1 MQSIPAAIKKSST
14 LWLGLLAPAVLLL
27 YLALGSVQLP
37 VSETINVLKLHLL
50 NQSDTA
56 QALYPKTNAILMHIR
71 LPRAFAAILAG
82 SALALAGAA
91 MQGLFRNPLASPN
104 VLGISAGS
112 SLGAVIAI
120 TSGFSML
127 HPLLLPGFSVIGA
140 LSTAALVYM
149 LSIRTASTQQLL
161 FIILTGLAISSLL
174 SGATSALLLLA
185 AQYEVSQYVFWTMGG
200 LEGRMWQHSLWP
212 APFILI
218 ISVLLFRQSQA
229 LNLLSLGEENAHGMG
244 LNVQRARKLILIL
257 SSVLTALAI
266 SIAGP
271 IGFIGLM
278 VPHLVRL
285 IVGPNHKTL
294 LPTSAYVGA
303 MFVLVADLIGR
314 TVMPP
319 YEIKV
324 GIITAIVGGAYF
336 IYLIIRYQ
344 KYGRLA

>member
-1 MQSIPAAIKKSST
+1 MVQHQARFQNTT
-14 LWLGLLAPAVLLL
+14 LWMVLAAPFILLV
-27 YLALGSVQLP
+27 YLAFGSVQLQLD
-37 VSETINVLKLHLL
+37 ETIRVLTLQLTG
-50 NQSDTA
+50 QSELA
-56 QALYPKTNAILMHIR
+56 QSLYPKTNAILIYIR
-71 LPRAFAAILAG
+71 LPRALAAILAG
-82 SALALAGAA
+82 SSLALAGAA

-120 TSGFSML
+120 TSGVGL
-127 HPLLLPGFSVIGA
+127 IHPLLLPGFSVIGA
-140 LSTAALVYM
+140 LMTASVVYL

-161 FIILTGLAISSLL
+161 FIILTGLALSSLL
-174 SGATSALLLLA
+174 SGATSALLLVA

-212 APFILI
+212 APFII
-218 ISVLLFRQSQA
+218 IITIVLFRMAQA

-244 LNVQRARKLILIL
+244 LNVQRSRKLILIL
-257 SSVLTALAI
+257 SSILTALAI

-285 IVGPNHKTL
+285 IIGPNHKRL
-294 LPTSAYVGA
+294 LPTAAYIGA
-303 MFVLVADLIGR
+303 MFVLIADLIGR
-314 TVMPP
+314 TLVPP

>member
-1 MQSIPAAIKKSST
+1 MIRAHAAIQKSST
-14 LWLGLLAPAVLLL
+14 IWLSLLAPVVVLL
-27 YLALGSVQLP
+27 YLALGSVPLP
-37 VSETINVLKLHLL
+37 FIETLQVIKLTLF
-50 NQSDTA
+50 NQSEQA
-56 QALYPKTNAILMHIR
+56 QTLYPKTNAILMHIR

-120 TSGFSML
+120 TTGLSL
-127 HPLLLPGFSVIGA
+127 VHPLFLPGMSVAGA
-140 LSTAALVYM
+140 MATAALVYVI
-149 LSIRTASTQQLL
+149 SIRIASTQQLL

-174 SGATSALLLLA
+174 SGATSALLLIA

-212 APFILI
+212 APFII
-218 ISVLLFRQSQA
+218 VMSAFLFSKAQA

-244 LNVQRARKLILIL
+244 LNVQRSRKLILIL

-271 IGFIGLM
+271 VGFIGLM

-285 IVGPNHKTL
+285 IVGPNHKIL
-294 LPTSAYVGA
+294 LPMSAYVGA
-303 MFVLVADLIGR
+303 MFILLADLLGR
-314 TVMPP
+314 TIMPP

-324 GIITAIVGGAYF
+324 GIITAVVGGAYF

>member
-1 MQSIPAAIKKSST
+1 MLSVKAAVRKSST
-14 LWLGLLAPAVLLL
+14 LWLGLLAPIVLLL

-37 VSETINVLKLHLL
+37 FTETISVLKLHLF
-50 NQSDTA
+50 S
-56 QALYPKTNAILMHIR
+56 QADAAASLYPKTNAILMHIR

-120 TSGFSML
+120 TSGLSMV

-140 LSTAALVYM
+140 LATAALVYV

-212 APFILI
+212 APFILV
-218 ISVLLFRQSQA
+218 ISVLLFRKSQA
-229 LNLLSLGEENAHGMG
+229 LNLLSLGEENANGMG
-244 LNVQRARKLILIL
+244 LNVQHARKLILIL

-285 IVGPNHKTL
+285 IVGPNHKIL
-294 LPTSAYVGA
+294 LPISAYVGA

>member
-1 MQSIPAAIKKSST
+1 MKLASKAMKKNSA
-14 LWLGLLAPAVLLL
+14 LWLGLLAPMILLL

-37 VSETINVLKLHLL
+37 FIETLNVLKLYVL
-50 NQSDTA
+50 NQAATA
-56 QALYPKTNAILMHIR
+56 ESLYPKTNAILIHIR

-112 SLGAVIAI
+112 SLGAVIVI
-120 TSGFSML
+120 TTGLSMV
-127 HPLLLPGFSVIGA
+127 HPLLLPSFSVVGA
-140 LSTAALVYM
+140 LATAALVYV
-149 LSIRTASTQQLL
+149 LSIRTANTQQLL

-174 SGATSALLLLA
+174 SGATSALLLIA

-212 APFILI
+212 APFII
-218 ISVLLFRQSQA
+218 VTAILLFRKSQA

-244 LNVQRARKLILIL
+244 LNVQSSRKLILIL
-257 SSVLTALAI
+257 SSILTALAI

-285 IVGPNHKTL
+285 IVGPNHKIL
-294 LPTSAYVGA
+294 LPISAYVGA
-303 MFVLVADLIGR
+303 MFVLVADLVGR
-314 TVMPP
+314 TIMPP